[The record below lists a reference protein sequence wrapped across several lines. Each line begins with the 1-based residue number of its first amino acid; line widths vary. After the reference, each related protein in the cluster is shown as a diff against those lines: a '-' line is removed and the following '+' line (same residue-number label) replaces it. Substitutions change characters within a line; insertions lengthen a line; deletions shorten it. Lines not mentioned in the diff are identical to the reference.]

1 MLYNDFAVIEE
12 EIAKQAL
19 EAQLAKNENK
29 NFRESRLTKLL
40 SVCVELS
47 KLKACKYKRQEES
60 NP

>member
-40 SVCVELS
+40 SVCGGTQQV
-47 KLKACKYKRQEES
+47 KACKYKRQEES
-60 NP
+60 NL

>member
-19 EAQLAKNENK
+19 EAQLAKNESK

-40 SVCVELS
+40 SVCGGTQQVEGM
-47 KLKACKYKRQEES
+47 
-60 NP
+60 

>member
-40 SVCVELS
+40 SVCGGTQQA
-47 KLKACKYKRQEES
+47 KARKCKRQEES
-60 NP
+60 NL